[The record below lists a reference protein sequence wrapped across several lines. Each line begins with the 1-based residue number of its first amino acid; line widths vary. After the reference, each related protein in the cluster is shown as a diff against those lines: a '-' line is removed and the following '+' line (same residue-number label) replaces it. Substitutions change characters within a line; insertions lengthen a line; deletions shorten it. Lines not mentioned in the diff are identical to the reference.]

1 MLYLPEIDYK
11 MNKPIVVTLSG
22 IIALLLLQGFWLNNS
37 YTKYVN
43 EYTQSINNIFST
55 SIEKELSLRQLGPYN
70 NKKEPGFIVRR
81 ADSMTPEERAKL
93 KGDTIILGDVGKK
106 GVGKSYSDVLTQFMQ
121 DKLLVI
127 KPVQLL
133 SLDSILKEELAK
145 KKMETTCQLFYYD
158 RQQTVIDSFGA
169 PIDQN
174 RKIITTDLN
183 PVGTKGLY
191 YLRAVVPVSPSHI
204 LQNMLYSLI
213 ISFLIVIIVFACL
226 YYQLVVIRRAR
237 QQLEEREAAVH
248 GAIHDLKSPLHTVV
262 TLLDGLAYKEKNPEQ
277 QLRLEKGNE
286 KIMRLCETIESI
298 QDVSRMEAMVKPNKE
313 KVDLVALIEE
323 VRSEMDEHYADK
335 KHTFSVDN
343 QLSQSVIRVNKSIL
357 ERCLRNLMDNA
368 LKYADEGVVLTV
380 TLSAQQG
387 NVQIAI
393 RDTGWGIPKKAQKKL
408 FTQFYRTRPADKP
421 AREGY
426 GIGLSSV
433 KQLIGKIEGVITF
446 VSKEGTGSTFF
457 INLPTE

>member
-22 IIALLLLQGFWLNNS
+22 IIALLLLQGFWLNNL

-43 EYTQSINNIFST
+43 EYTQTVNDIFAL
-55 SIEKELSLRQLGPYN
+55 SIEKELSLRNLGAHKDRKN
-70 NKKEPGFIVRR
+70 PGFVLRR
-81 ADSMTPEERAKL
+81 ASSMTPEERSKL
-93 KGDTIILGDVGKK
+93 KGDTINLKDIAEK
-106 GVGKSYSDVLTQFMQ
+106 GVGKSFSDVFTQLTQDNLFSR
-121 DKLLVI
+121 KAI
-127 KPVQLL
+127 NL
-133 SLDSILKEELAK
+133 SALDSIFKEELAHSEMK
-145 KKMETTCQLFYYD
+145 TTCQLFYYNQ
-158 RQQTVIDSFGA
+158 QQTVLDSLGSS
-169 PIDQN
+169 INQN
-174 RKIITTDLN
+174 RKIITTDLK
-183 PVGTKGLY
+183 PIGTKGLR
-191 YLRAVVPVSPSHI
+191 YLQAIVTFSPSHI

-313 KVDLVALIEE
+313 KVDLIALIEE

-368 LKYADEGVVLTV
+368 LKYADEGVALTV

-408 FTQFYRTRPADKP
+408 FTQFYRAKPADKP

-433 KQLIGKIEGVITF
+433 RQLIGKIEGVITF

-457 INLPTE
+457 INLPAE